1 MRKPRRLYDKDST
14 EIFTVKKKKCDDR
27 VISGYA
33 PPCFS
38 SLYFGFD

>member
-14 EIFTVKKKKCDDR
+14 EIFTVKKKCDDR